1 MNQYQKI
8 ASVYFIFVSFN
19 INSSLPI
26 VKYKT
31 NPLPMAL
38 PPTQEKPTQS
48 KISNIPTKAI
58 SKNKTDIDD
67 TLQKLCKDFVNKLP
81 NNSLKKKIFYTIK
94 INSPEYQGQN
104 RQDNK
109 GTLTSVEISKE
120 EQDAATRRLKK
131 DDIDVINM
139 IAFDFHLK
147 EEAQKMLAFN
157 ILSTLNIAKAEV
169 LYQESNRYDENTTI
183 ARFPLETKN
192 ENESLTFE
200 RLSALFLIL
209 NTILDTKRIEFDA
222 QYKYIQPMAKT
233 VLDFVQE
240 KLNNDASLEEDHNN
254 GGFSFVFQKVYN
266 HGIPIVPIDA
276 IKLLAYFI
284 SEDTKTAFN
293 TFENS
298 TSSNLITATECYL
311 TYHKILYLKDGFY
324 TIETATKEFLS
335 NVLDNKAPESFLYK
349 FITSNPKI
357 YKEDLIIA
365 YNCLLHLIFLEG
377 YKIPDIFVLPEN
389 ISYTEICAMF
399 LYVLDSWKSK
409 DKNNIFQKNDNFK
422 ADLATYEN
430 TKKKLQLFFK
440 NKIIPNLTLLEMS
453 NIEHLETSLIKK
465 LEQNTKKIYLNKP
478 DFTPE
483 QINNMNIL
491 KRFLSMKPSVLTE
504 LNKDSIENTFF
515 SYDMLH
521 ILSLLI
527 VYIQKEIQNKN
538 KDFPVIEQKDLL
550 KSNNLLTFNEQPST
564 LNPSPANEQQLLITP
579 SAQDSKILKNQMPF
593 NNNSKKEIELLKEEL
608 TKKSNEIKN
617 LNAKITQ
624 LEEQLKTT
632 QTTHANLM
640 TANSTRYEKQIAELI
655 QKEKGAST
663 KLQSKEATD
672 KTIIENFESQLK
684 DKDESIEKLNRELG
698 EKKQIIETLENELKT
713 KEMARQDLEDTLQQK
728 NATISRS
735 SFSFQS
741 YFNPRS
747 WLKWLK
753 GN

>member
-1 MNQYQKI
+1 MNKFQKI

-26 VKYKT
+26 VKYKA

-38 PPTQEKPTQS
+38 QPTQEKPTQS

-58 SKNKTDIDD
+58 SKNKTATDN

-81 NNSLKKKIFYTIK
+81 NNSLKRKIFYTIK
-94 INSPEYQGQN
+94 INSPEYQRQN
-104 RQDNK
+104 REDNN

-120 EQDAATRRLKK
+120 EQDTAIRRLKK

-139 IAFDFHLK
+139 IVFDFSLK

-183 ARFPLETKN
+183 ARFPLETK
-192 ENESLTFE
+192 NESLTFE

-254 GGFSFVFQKVYN
+254 GGFNFVFKMVYN

-335 NVLDNKAPESFLYK
+335 NVLKDKAPESFLYK
-349 FITSNPKI
+349 FTISNRTV
-357 YKEDLIIA
+357 YKEDLRIA

-399 LYVLDSWKSK
+399 LYVVDSWKSK

-440 NKIIPNLTLLEMS
+440 DKIIPNLTLLEMS

-483 QINNMNIL
+483 KINNMNIL

-640 TANSTRYEKQIAELI
+640 KENSTRYEKQIAELI

-663 KLQSKEATD
+663 KLPSKEATD
-672 KTIIENFESQLK
+672 KKTIESLKTQLK
-684 DKDESIEKLNRELG
+684 DKDESIKQLTRELE
-698 EKKQIIETLENELKT
+698 EKKQAIETLENELKT
-713 KEMARQDLEDTLQQK
+713 KEIARQTLQDTLEQK
-728 NATISRS
+728 NASISRS
-735 SFSFQS
+735 SFSIQS

-753 GN
+753 GD